1 MTSTPDNSPTSAQSS
16 SRPTYS
22 NIHPNGKHYYIF
34 LVAYL
39 VGLSAFGS
47 FVNDMYLPTLPEMTR
62 YFDCSVSVVQLGL
75 TMGMAGL
82 GIGQLIMGPVSDKY
96 GRKPVLIITLSIF
109 IIAAIVSVFSP
120 TIHFFLG
127 CRLVQGIGAS
137 GGYFL
142 SRTIPADIYSG
153 RPLAKMMA
161 LIGAINGFAPA
172 SAPVLGGLLAV
183 ADGWKGIFYVLA
195 GFAALLICVG
205 IPLKESL
212 KPQNRFKGKLI
223 DAFKEYPMLIKNKRF
238 MIHILLKG
246 SALGL
251 LFAYC
256 SSAPFIMQDHFGWSE
271 VHFGLFMG
279 FNALFVAFGSMMSL
293 KFKVLKQAGYV
304 GGWTLLIATFAQF
317 GVLFFL
323 NNFWAY
329 ELTMLPIVFSLGM
342 IFTVGNTLAM
352 NEGRSNAGG
361 ASALLG
367 LTGYVFGAIVAPLV
381 GIGNI
386 MHSSAIVFV
395 ALAVITLAFAYA
407 TKALSP
413 DPNMIKK

>member
-212 KPQNRFKGKLI
+212 KPQNRFKGKLM

-304 GGWTLLIATFAQF
+304 GGWTLLITTFAQF

-367 LTGYVFGAIVAPLV
+367 LTGYLFGAIVAPLV

-386 MHSSAIVFV
+386 MHSTAIVFV

-413 DPNMIKK
+413 DPNMVKK